1 MGKLKDD
8 LPKITK
14 KVLDSEDK
22 VTKGLAIS
30 LLREVIVNQN
40 KGDFYPAVR
49 KVLDAEIE
57 KSIDAGLINSDELE
71 EN

>member
-8 LPKITK
+8 LPKVTK
-14 KVLDSEDK
+14 KVLDGEDK
-22 VTKGLAIS
+22 VTKGLAFS
-30 LLREVIVNQN
+30 LLREVMVNQN

-49 KVLDAEIE
+49 KVLDDEIE
-57 KSIDAGLINSDELE
+57 KSITSGLIDSDDLE

>member
-8 LPKITK
+8 LPKVTK
-14 KVLDSEDK
+14 KVLDGEDK
-22 VTKGLAIS
+22 VTKGLAFS
-30 LLREVIVNQN
+30 LLREVMVNQN

-49 KVLDAEIE
+49 KALDDEIE
-57 KSIDAGLINSDELE
+57 KSITSGLIDFNDLE

>member
-8 LPKITK
+8 LPKVTK
-14 KVLDSEDK
+14 KVLDGEDK
-22 VTKGLAIS
+22 VTKGLAFS
-30 LLREVIVNQN
+30 LLREVMVNQN

-49 KVLDAEIE
+49 KVLDDEIE
-57 KSIDAGLINSDELE
+57 KSITYGLIDADDLE